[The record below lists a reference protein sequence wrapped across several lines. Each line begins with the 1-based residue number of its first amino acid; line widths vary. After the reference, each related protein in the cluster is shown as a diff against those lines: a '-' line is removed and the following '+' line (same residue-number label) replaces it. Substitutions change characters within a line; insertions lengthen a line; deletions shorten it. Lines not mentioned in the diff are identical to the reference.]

1 MYIDVHALLVRSN
14 KQQGLGYMR
23 QPDAEAMEIKT
34 SRLANLD
41 ILRGVVILAILI
53 ININYF
59 STPSLLRYN
68 PLAFGEFSSLDQ
80 WAWFL
85 EYSLVKQRFMTLL
98 AMLYGVGIM
107 LFSAKYEK
115 LGASPAKPFVYRSLL
130 LLIFGLAHAY
140 LIWDGDILVAYAIC
154 GLLVFWL
161 RATPASVLVG
171 LGLLLAFGSVAPD
184 MWNAIQNM
192 TNPPATPDWWS
203 PEATTTQQQ
212 ALQKYQGSWWA
223 LTPNRVAAA
232 WQRQSLDFV
241 YFTVW
246 RCCGLMMLGMGLWK
260 LGVLTSKAALKHCAI
275 WGLLVGLIISLG
287 ATWAFVNSGFS
298 YDAFMGVNSLGFY
311 LGSIILAFGYL
322 GLIML
327 WGRTSFLASVQSILA
342 KAGRMAFSLYIMQS
356 LICAVL
362 FYGYGFDWFGKVS
375 RSELWFVTLAIW
387 AFQLMFVAVW
397 FKYFKRGPLESIW
410 RKGYEWAANY

>member
-1 MYIDVHALLVRSN
+1 MPQSH
-14 KQQGLGYMR
+14 
-23 QPDAEAMEIKT
+23 AEAMEIKT

-68 PLAFGEFSSLDQ
+68 PLAFGEFSSFDQ

-98 AMLYGVGIM
+98 ALLYGVGIM
-107 LFSAKYEK
+107 LFVAKYEK
-115 LGASPAKPFVYRSLL
+115 LGTSPTKPFIFRSLI
-130 LLIFGLAHAY
+130 LILFGLAHAY

-161 RATPASVLVG
+161 RAAPAYLLVG
-171 LGLLLAFGSVAPD
+171 LGVLLAFGSVAPD
-184 MWNAIQNM
+184 MWNAIHAM
-192 TNPPATPDWWS
+192 TNPPATPEWWS
-203 PEATTTQQQ
+203 PEAATAQQQ
-212 ALQKYQGSWWA
+212 ALQQYQGSWWD
-223 LTPNRVAAA
+223 LTPNRIKEA
-232 WQRQSLDFV
+232 WQRQSLDFI

-246 RCCGLMMLGMGLWK
+246 RCSGLMMLGMGLWK
-260 LGVLTSKAALKHCAI
+260 LGVLTSKTALKQFAI
-275 WGLLVGLIISLG
+275 WGLLVGLVISLG
-287 ATWAFVNSGFS
+287 ATWELVSSGFK
-298 YDAFMGVNSLGFY
+298 YTVFVGVNSLGFY
-311 LGSIILAFGYL
+311 LGSIILALGYL

-327 WGRTSFLASVQSILA
+327 WGRTRFLTPIQNILA

-356 LICAVL
+356 VICAVL

-375 RSELWFVTLAIW
+375 RSELWIFVLAIW
-387 AFQLMFVAVW
+387 AFQLMFVALW
-397 FKYFKRGPLESIW
+397 FKYFKRGPLELIW
-410 RKGYEWAANY
+410 RKGYEWAAKH